1 QKFYGIESHRCLQM
15 APTVDKCTQ
24 SCEFCWRVT
33 PGDVGVAWNQINVE
47 KEDVLPPDD
56 LLDATLMANLRTLGG
71 YNPEAGANVP
81 IQKYKEARDPK
92 HVAISLAGEPT
103 LYPYI
108 SEFIDEIHR
117 RGMTSFLVTN
127 GTTPDVL
134 EKMSL
139 PTQLYVTLAASDR
152 ETHQRLLRPGIPN
165 AWDQVVETQTM
176 LKSLSCRRA
185 NRLTMVAG
193 HNMHDPRGYA
203 KLINEGEPDFV
214 EVKGYMYLGASRG
227 RLNRD
232 NAPSHQEIRAFS
244 EKLVA
249 LTGYYLTDEQIES
262 RVVLLSRKKHISK
275 LN

>member
-1 QKFYGIESHRCLQM
+1 M

-33 PGDVGVAWNQINVE
+33 PGDVGVTWNQIKVE

-127 GTTPDVL
+127 GTKPDVL

-139 PTQLYVTLAASDR
+139 PTQLYVTLAAPDR

-165 AWDQVVETQTM
+165 AWDRVVETQTM

-193 HNMHDPRGYA
+193 HNMQDPRGYA
-203 KLINEGEPDFV
+203 KLINEGEP
-214 EVKGYMYLGASRG
+214 EGITR
-227 RLNRD
+227 
-232 NAPSHQEIRAFS
+232 
-244 EKLVA
+244 
-249 LTGYYLTDEQIES
+249 
-262 RVVLLSRKKHISK
+262 
-275 LN
+275 